1 MAYPQRA
8 ALLHQPYVA
17 RLCLLRPLL
26 EAGHALH
33 GHLEP
38 RLHALLHARQLHAH
52 LLLERVHPRLPRPLV
67 GYITAVAATGAGI
80 AAAGAGAATGAGAVA
95 ATTSGSRSGLGPR
108 ATTGRRTTSRIA
120 ARSKIAATEDGRY
133 RRRPRPR
140 RWRRAS
146 RVGVDKLLWWRHEL
160 LLH

>member
-1 MAYPQRA
+1 VAYSQRA
-8 ALLHQPYVA
+8 ALLDQPHVA

-52 LLLERVHPRLPRPLV
+52 LLLERVHPRLPGPLV
-67 GYITAVAATGAGI
+67 GYITAVPATDAGKAATGA
-80 AAAGAGAATGAGAVA
+80 AAVA

-160 LLH
+160 RLH